1 MAIEKDNPTG
11 IEEDIKVE
19 EIKEQPEGLPPEV
32 MVEGEEV
39 QEEQITPEQEF
50 ASNLADNMDERILA
64 QIGSDLTAEY
74 KKDKTS
80 RKDWEDAYI
89 QGLDL
94 LGTKYKEQTKP
105 FRGASGVTHPLLAE
119 SITQFQASAY
129 KELLPSDG
137 PVRTQLIWIKCYFIY
152 RYQDLHLKK
161 YITMK

>member
-32 MVEGEEV
+32 MVEGEET
-39 QEEQITPEQEF
+39 QEEQITLEQEF
-50 ASNLADNMDERILA
+50 ASNLAENMDERILS

-105 FRGASGVTHPLLAE
+105 FSCRIDNTIP
-119 SITQFQASAY
+119 SISLQ
-129 KELLPSDG
+129 
-137 PVRTQLIWIKCYFIY
+137 RT
-152 RYQDLHLKK
+152 
-161 YITMK
+161 ITK

>member
-32 MVEGEEV
+32 MVEGQEV
-39 QEEQITPEQEF
+39 EEEQVTPEQEF

-89 QGLDL
+89 QG
-94 LGTKYKEQTKP
+94 
-105 FRGASGVTHPLLAE
+105 
-119 SITQFQASAY
+119 
-129 KELLPSDG
+129 
-137 PVRTQLIWIKCYFIY
+137 
-152 RYQDLHLKK
+152 
-161 YITMK
+161 